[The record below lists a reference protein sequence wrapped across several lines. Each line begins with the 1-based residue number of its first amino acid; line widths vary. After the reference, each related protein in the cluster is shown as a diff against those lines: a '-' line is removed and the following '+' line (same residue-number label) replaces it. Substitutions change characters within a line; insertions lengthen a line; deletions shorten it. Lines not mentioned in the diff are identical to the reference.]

1 MVTINFTRNDGPA
14 PFSDSLV
21 MSQAEFDALAPGE
34 LDAMKEARFQS
45 WLAIVLPA
53 PDGGDGD
60 G

>member
-1 MVTINFTRNDGPA
+1 
-14 PFSDSLV
+14 